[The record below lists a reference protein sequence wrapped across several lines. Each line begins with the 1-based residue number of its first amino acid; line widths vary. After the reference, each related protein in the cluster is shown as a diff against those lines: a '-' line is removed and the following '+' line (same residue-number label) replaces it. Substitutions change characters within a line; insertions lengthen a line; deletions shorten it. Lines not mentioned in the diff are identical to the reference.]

1 MDFTG
6 YYWVFYWVSLLLF
19 SAKDSV
25 FIGRFLFR
33 FSFVFLFVCF
43 ICLFFFAWRFF
54 IGFLSRDGTV
64 FFIRLVGRTPSS
76 CRFFFP
82 AVLLFVFFLLFF
94 IIVFFCSPDGT
105 SPSRCVIR
113 ESRARSGQRC
123 VRLNSIFF
131 FFNLA
136 IFNFCF
142 FFNF

>member
-94 IIVFFCSPDGT
+94 IIVFFFVHRMGHHRHVASL
-105 SPSRCVIR
+105 
-113 ESRARSGQRC
+113 ERAEPVPANVVCG
-123 VRLNSIFF
+123 
-131 FFNLA
+131 
-136 IFNFCF
+136 
-142 FFNF
+142 